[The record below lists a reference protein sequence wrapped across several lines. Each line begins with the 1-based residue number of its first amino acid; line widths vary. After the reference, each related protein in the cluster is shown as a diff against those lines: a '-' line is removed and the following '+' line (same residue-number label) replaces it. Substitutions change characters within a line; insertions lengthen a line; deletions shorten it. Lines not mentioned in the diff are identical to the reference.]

1 MPQTAPFR
9 ARRAGMDRRSRG
21 GVFAPL
27 VVPMLA
33 FVCGVAGFTA
43 AGDARAQTA
52 SAPQAPDSQIYIAG
66 PGDRA
71 GTDAVRM
78 SAMLATAGSG
88 AAALARAP
96 NPSNASNAPSAG
108 DDAQSG
114 MITIP
119 GPGERGSTPQPEA
132 PQIVTIPAPGTPAA
146 SAPAPSPAPVARY
159 GANALPRVNVGT
171 AASRVAPVVVEA
183 SGASAQSAVE
193 AANARANAVQR
204 YAATVANPG
213 AAANPNAAAT
223 AAAAAN
229 QNAAMAAAQQPV
241 PPGQQDGESVRAAAL
256 AYLQQQS
263 VGLPG
268 HVSITISPGFPRGR
282 AACTSLEPFMPPGA
296 RSWGRTT
303 VGVRCV
309 GAKPWTLYVAAR
321 VAVDV
326 TYYVAGRQIEPGQM
340 LSLADLVPREADL
353 ASLPRTVITDPSQ
366 ANGALALLRISAG
379 LPLRTDMLRS
389 AASVTIGQTVKV
401 IAVGTNFSISA
412 EGSVLNN
419 AAPGE
424 QVRVRTAGGQII
436 TGVVKDAGTVEIQ
449 I

>member
-9 ARRAGMDRRSRG
+9 APRAGMDRRSRG
-21 GVFAPL
+21 GLFMPL
-27 VVPMLA
+27 FGLMLA
-33 FVCGVAGFTA
+33 LFAGLVAAEG
-43 AGDARAQTA
+43 ARAQT
-52 SAPQAPDSQIYIAG
+52 PDSQIYIAG

-71 GTDAVRM
+71 GADAARM
-78 SAMLATAGSG
+78 SAMLAAPGSG
-88 AAALARAP
+88 AAVAGAGSNPAALARE
-96 NPSNASNAPSAG
+96 SNSGGAG
-108 DDAQSG
+108 GNAQSG

-119 GPGERGSTPQPEA
+119 GPGERAGVAPSEA

-146 SAPAPSPAPVARY
+146 SAAAPAAPVRY
-159 GANALPRVNVGT
+159 VNNSNTGNKALSRVNVGT

-183 SGASAQSAVE
+183 SGPGGQGAYE

-204 YAATVANPG
+204 YAAVVANPG
-213 AAANPNAAAT
+213 QPTT
-223 AAAAAN
+223 AAAPAAAVN
-229 QNAAMAAAQQPV
+229 QNAAMPAAQQPV
-241 PPGQQDGESVRAAAL
+241 PPGQQDGESIRAAAL

-268 HVSITISPGFPRGR
+268 HVTITVSPVFPRGL

-340 LSLADLVPREADL
+340 LSMADLVPREADL

-389 AASVTIGQTVKV
+389 ASSVTIGQTVKV
-401 IAVGTNFSISA
+401 IAVGPNFSISA
-412 EGSVLNN
+412 EGSALNN